1 MGGTECEIGETC
13 DPRFC
18 PNLRV
23 LGCHVIKKGGEPSA
37 SRLDEQPPPPLP
49 F

>member
-1 MGGTECEIGETC
+1 MGGTECETGETC

-37 SRLDEQPPPPLP
+37 RRLDEQPPPPLP